1 MADKEAIK
9 REILRIAGNPS
20 AGSIAE
26 LAEEWARAIVALDDE
41 PTKETRVMKAA
52 ETR

>member
-1 MADKEAIK
+1 MADKDAIK

-20 AGSIAE
+20 AGVVAE
-26 LAEEWARAIVALDDE
+26 LAEEWASAIVALDDE
-41 PTKETRVMKAA
+41 PTKETRVVKAA

>member
-20 AGSIAE
+20 AGAIAE
-26 LAEEWARAIVALDDE
+26 LAEEWASAIVALDDE
-41 PTKETRVMKAA
+41 PTKETRVMKAT

>member
-1 MADKEAIK
+1 MADKDAIK

-20 AGSIAE
+20 AGFVAE
-26 LAEEWARAIVALDDE
+26 LAEEWASAIVALDDE
-41 PTKETRVMKAA
+41 PTKETRVVKAA